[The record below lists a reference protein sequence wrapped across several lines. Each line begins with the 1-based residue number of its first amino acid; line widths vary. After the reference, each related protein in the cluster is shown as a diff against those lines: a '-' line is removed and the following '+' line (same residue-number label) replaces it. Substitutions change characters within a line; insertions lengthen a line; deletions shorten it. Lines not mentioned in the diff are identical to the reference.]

1 MSRFSKAPRIVSR
14 TALLFGTVL
23 AGVSTVLTAATLT
36 VVDATG
42 QTATLEIQSGNSV
55 SLSAASNGNLTLTLG
70 GYYATVS
77 DSASS
82 GTSGSGSSSSGST
95 DSGSS
100 GSGSTDS
107 GNSGSG
113 DSDSGGSGSGGTDSG
128 SSGSGGTASGSS
140 GSGGSDPGEFSPN
153 PGSTDSS
160 TYCAGNDG
168 DLSDCKA
175 SQNFDP
181 WVAGTGETPVWIR
194 KGLTEV
200 FPFTLPARSDYPS
213 VKYGYLQM
221 TSPERERDPAK
232 EDVFHAW
239 FSETPNGAP
248 LGGAKCEIY
257 LRQARDNFYWTQ
269 DPRYAKAACYLGD
282 TERVLYVNFETRC
295 YVGAYTGSGTCT
307 ADNKLKSLA
316 TYQFDVAR
324 RLKN

>member
-1 MSRFSKAPRIVSR
+1 MSLFAFNSRFALAAAIVYGA
-14 TALLFGTVL
+14 ALSMAL
-23 AGVSTVLTAATLT
+23 SAATLSVRDESGDT
-36 VVDATG
+36 T
-42 QTATLEIQSGNSV
+42 TLEIQNGNSV
-55 SLSAASNGNLTLTLG
+55 SLSVAANGNLTLILD

-82 GTSGSGSSSSGST
+82 GNSGSGST

-100 GSGSTDS
+100 GS
-107 GNSGSG
+107 
-113 DSDSGGSGSGGTDSG
+113 
-128 SSGSGGTASGSS
+128 
-140 GSGGSDPGEFSPN
+140 
-153 PGSTDSS
+153 GSTDSS

-168 DLSDCKA
+168 DLSDCQA

>member
-1 MSRFSKAPRIVSR
+1 MSLFAFNSRFALAAAIVYGA
-14 TALLFGTVL
+14 ALSMAL
-23 AGVSTVLTAATLT
+23 SAATLSVRDESGDT
-36 VVDATG
+36 T
-42 QTATLEIQSGNSV
+42 TLEIQNGNSV
-55 SLSAASNGNLTLTLG
+55 SLSVAANGNLTLILD

-82 GTSGSGSSSSGST
+82 GNSGSGST

-128 SSGSGGTASGSS
+128 SSGSGGTDSGSS
-140 GSGGSDPGEFSPN
+140 GSGGSDPGGFSPN

-316 TYQFDVAR
+316 TFQFDVAR

>member
-1 MSRFSKAPRIVSR
+1 METEFRRIFMSLFAFNSRFALAAAIVYGA
-14 TALLFGTVL
+14 ALSMAL
-23 AGVSTVLTAATLT
+23 SAATLSVRDESGDT
-36 VVDATG
+36 T
-42 QTATLEIQSGNSV
+42 TLEIQNGNSV
-55 SLSAASNGNLTLTLG
+55 SLSVAANGNLTLILD

-82 GTSGSGSSSSGST
+82 GNSGSGST

-100 GSGSTDS
+100 GS
-107 GNSGSG
+107 
-113 DSDSGGSGSGGTDSG
+113 
-128 SSGSGGTASGSS
+128 
-140 GSGGSDPGEFSPN
+140 
-153 PGSTDSS
+153 GSTDSS

-221 TSPERERDPAK
+221 TSPERDRDPAK

>member
-1 MSRFSKAPRIVSR
+1 METEFRRIFMCLFAFNSRFALAAAIVYGA
-14 TALLFGTVL
+14 ALSMAL
-23 AGVSTVLTAATLT
+23 SAATLSVRDESGDT
-36 VVDATG
+36 T
-42 QTATLEIQSGNSV
+42 TLEIQNGNSV
-55 SLSAASNGNLTLTLG
+55 SLSVAANGNLTLILD

-82 GTSGSGSSSSGST
+82 GNSGSGST

-128 SSGSGGTASGSS
+128 SSGSGGTDSGSS
-140 GSGGSDPGEFSPN
+140 GSGSTDSGSSGS
-153 PGSTDSS
+153 GSTDSS